1 MALELQGRDEPDDGD
16 DSPDCDFN
24 VACHCQ
30 SSLSVVVKFVVK
42 FVVIVVLSM
51 ICLANASCSV
61 RNLRIAIRTALL
73 TPIVDPKTDSSVAR
87 SCLSSI
93 MWRLTRL
100 SCFGGGTSK
109 DSGLS
114 ASLRHGVLPRLG
126 FAPCVGSVRL
136 SQAPRRGY

>member
-1 MALELQGRDEPDDGD
+1 MALELQGRHEPDDGD

-30 SSLSVVVKFVVK
+30 SSLSIVVVFVV
-42 FVVIVVLSM
+42 VVVLSM
-51 ICLANASCSV
+51 ICRASASCSV

-73 TPIVDPKTDSSVAR
+73 TPIVDPKTDSSVAK

-100 SCFGGGTSK
+100 SCFGGGTTTIPKLCLFLDRGIYLVS
-109 DSGLS
+109 S
-114 ASLRHGVLPRLG
+114 RHRLTRPYH
-126 FAPCVGSVRL
+126 AR
-136 SQAPRRGY
+136 A